1 MSFVYFNKGRVGQS
15 LLYTRPL
22 HVWSSTWMYA
32 WEYGLDEGVHGDQSF
47 LLHAPASRFHIDWQA
62 SVYLPSKRVWRVCD
76 VRSVCVTNKNCSHKS
91 VSTTST
97 SILHI
102 PIHKFALRSAHKI
115 FFLLFHCFHFNSY
128 RKVFHLDVS
137 LPSVYLASAR
147 WVCFGFS
154 PGKIC
159 RRVRS
164 AVVRLNTVLVKYQS
178 VWRCDTYIAVKWSF
192 RLIVI
197 NGLPVKRTIWRNG
210 VHKDFTI
217 VNITRAKL
225 VTLQRL
231 SIC

>member
-115 FFLLFHCFHFNSY
+115 FFCCFV
-128 RKVFHLDVS
+128 VFILIRIVKFFISTFRYH
-137 LPSVYLASAR
+137 
-147 WVCFGFS
+147 
-154 PGKIC
+154 
-159 RRVRS
+159 RS
-164 AVVRLNTVLVKYQS
+164 
-178 VWRCDTYIAVKWSF
+178 I
-192 RLIVI
+192 
-197 NGLPVKRTIWRNG
+197 LPVRG
-210 VHKDFTI
+210 ECVSDFRREKSVAAYI
-217 VNITRAKL
+217 L
-225 VTLQRL
+225 L
-231 SIC
+231 